1 MKVVSSETHKD
12 NSLRKQPDFTTYMTW
27 CWMPGKSPEEMAII
41 TSTVKAQDYTQI
53 SDTFLIP
60 LIESKIDDDGAIFQN
75 DNVSCSRVKSLQAF
89 LQGRNIS

>member
-1 MKVVSSETHKD
+1 
-12 NSLRKQPDFTTYMTW
+12 
-27 CWMPGKSPEEMAII
+27 MPGKSLEEMATI

-60 LIESKIDDDGAIFQN
+60 LIESKIDDDDDDDAIFQN
-75 DNVSCSRVKSLQAF
+75 DNVSCYRGKSIQAF

>member
-1 MKVVSSETHKD
+1 
-12 NSLRKQPDFTTYMTW
+12 
-27 CWMPGKSPEEMAII
+27 MPGKSLEEMAII

-60 LIESKIDDDGAIFQN
+60 LIESKIDDDDAIFQN
-75 DNVSCSRVKSLQAF
+75 DNVSCYRGKSIQAF

>member
-1 MKVVSSETHKD
+1 
-12 NSLRKQPDFTTYMTW
+12 
-27 CWMPGKSPEEMAII
+27 MPGKSLEEMATI

-60 LIESKIDDDGAIFQN
+60 LIESKIDDDDDAIFQN
-75 DNVSCSRVKSLQAF
+75 DNVSCYRGKSIQAF

>member
-1 MKVVSSETHKD
+1 
-12 NSLRKQPDFTTYMTW
+12 
-27 CWMPGKSPEEMAII
+27 MPGKSLEEMAII

-60 LIESKIDDDGAIFQN
+60 LIESKIDDDDAIFQN
-75 DNVSCSRVKSLQAF
+75 DNVSCYRGKSIQVF

>member
-1 MKVVSSETHKD
+1 
-12 NSLRKQPDFTTYMTW
+12 
-27 CWMPGKSPEEMAII
+27 MPGKSLEEMAII

-60 LIESKIDDDGAIFQN
+60 LIESKIDDDDDAIFQN
-75 DNVSCSRVKSLQAF
+75 DNGSCYRGKSIQAF